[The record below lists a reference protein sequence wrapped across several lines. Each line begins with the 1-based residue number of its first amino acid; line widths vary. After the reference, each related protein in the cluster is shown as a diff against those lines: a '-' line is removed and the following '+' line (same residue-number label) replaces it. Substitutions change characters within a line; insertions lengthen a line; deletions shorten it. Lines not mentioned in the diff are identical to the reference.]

1 MGAAL
6 RERVTTIPNVITVLR
21 TVAGMTLA
29 IWSLAAGSM
38 ALLVAAYATYWLGD
52 ILDGVVARAL
62 NQETVIGAVFDV
74 ICDRANTTLAA
85 AAFVAL
91 RPESA
96 APIIAFLV
104 QFCVLDTMLTLA
116 FLYFPGII
124 SPNYF
129 GRVDG
134 PIYRYNWSA
143 PAKAANTSVV
153 VLLCLV
159 HLPWPALAW
168 ALLMTAVKLWSLV
181 RLAGILTGRV
191 PAAPVVAA
199 LAKA

>member
-6 RERVTTIPNVITVLR
+6 RERVTTIPNAITIVR
-21 TVAGMTLA
+21 TIAGMILA
-29 IWSLAAGSM
+29 IWSLAGGSM
-38 ALLVAAYATYWLGD
+38 TLLVAAYATYWVGD
-52 ILDGVVARAL
+52 ILDGVVARKL
-62 NQETVIGAVFDV
+62 HQETVIGAVLDV

-85 AAFVAL
+85 AAFVVL
-91 RPESA
+91 QPQVA
-96 APIIAFLV
+96 APIAAYLI

-134 PIYRYNWSA
+134 PIYRYNWSP

-159 HLPWPALAW
+159 QLPWPALAW
-168 ALLMTAVKLWSLV
+168 ALLMTALKLWSLA
-181 RLAGILTGRV
+181 RLAGILSGRV
-191 PAAPVVAA
+191 PAAPGPVS
-199 LAKA
+199 LARA